1 MSPDRVIQD
10 SDGEVDSLPDD
21 RGPLSPAPEP
31 GQPEDSTINEPTHN
45 SINHYEPQISNP
57 DVNFDQFIQFQDTT
71 QTQVSSSQQRRE
83 ERWIPSSGVEVGGSI
98 GAVMSE
104 IGHAQKRLFDDELP
118 STAQGVESMQ
128 SDLQYE
134 GDDQRVGGMGD
145 GNRNALEYGYGY
157 DPDPNQVGVIPDTH
171 NPGLQLEEFPGNQPN
186 AIPPV
191 DGVNNSLSNYD
202 YSQPDPSF
210 NIFDSVKQS
219 TDSIDHLPSLAHGD
233 KEQTSY
239 KSPHRSKSMQ
249 PSSYSPHDTE
259 PFSSMI
265 SPKLSRSRTE
275 NDTSYSH
282 SAGSTGAEVSV
293 SSVAEMPPAKK
304 KRGRKRKH
312 TSEDQGDGEICNKA
326 EKQKPGRP
334 PSKSEA
340 RTEQSDD
347 KVSEN
352 QQQTV
357 REAEIKNSTS
367 DSNGLSVSANSA
379 EMPATGD
386 EMQVVEVT
394 IPKDPTPCKHSQ
406 GKEVGFA
413 EPEKPAKEPKKKKL
427 KRGKTTSVTLKK
439 TYESDVE
446 DDVIWI
452 DERPLNG
459 NSTNDQSV
467 HDSNHQDPLSDSKAS
482 EIEKRNSEPAATIE
496 ESQDVKPIDSAP
508 VQTEPHPP
516 APKKRGRKRKRTSE
530 QIAAEE
536 ANESNSVQEHPQPD
550 APSTVEI
557 TDTANPPNPLEEIN
571 PEKERPNQDDH
582 NPPRSASPA
591 KQPELRPESPVLSP
605 PANPATELPPTT
617 PQKQTKPISNPSTAD
632 KENSLKKGPGS
643 HSPISG
649 TSKVPYRVGL
659 SRRARIAPL
668 LKVVRR

>member
-1 MSPDRVIQD
+1 MV
-10 SDGEVDSLPDD
+10 V
-21 RGPLSPAPEP
+21 
-31 GQPEDSTINEPTHN
+31 
-45 SINHYEPQISNP
+45 
-57 DVNFDQFIQFQDTT
+57 
-71 QTQVSSSQQRRE
+71 
-83 ERWIPSSGVEVGGSI
+83 
-98 GAVMSE
+98 GAVISE

-118 STAQGVESMQ
+118 STVQGVESMQ
-128 SDLQYE
+128 SDLQHE
-134 GDDQRVGGMGD
+134 GDQQGGGIVHSD
-145 GNRNALEYGYGY
+145 GNALEYGHGY
-157 DPDPNQVGVIPDTH
+157 DSDPNQVGLMPDTH
-171 NPGLQLEEFPGNQPN
+171 NPGFQLEVPANEPN
-186 AIPPV
+186 TIPPV
-191 DGVNNSLSNYD
+191 GGINNSLSNYD
-202 YSQPDPSF
+202 YTQTDPSF
-210 NIFDSVKQS
+210 NMFDSVKQS
-219 TDSIDHLPSLAHGD
+219 TDSVDHLPALPHGD
-233 KEQTSY
+233 KEQTTY
-239 KSPHRSKSMQ
+239 ISPHRSKSMQ

-275 NDTSYSH
+275 NGTSHSH

-293 SSVAEMPPAKK
+293 SSVTEMQPAK

-312 TSEDQGDGEICNKA
+312 TSEVQGDGEIPKSHATGDVDESNKV
-326 EKQKPGRP
+326 EKRKPGRP
-334 PSKSEA
+334 PSKSKA
-340 RTEQSDD
+340 RTEHPDD
-347 KVSEN
+347 RVSEN
-352 QQQTV
+352 QQQTA
-357 REAEIKNSTS
+357 REPEVKNSTS

-386 EMQVVEVT
+386 EMQLVEVAV
-394 IPKDPTPCKHSQ
+394 PKDPTPSKQSP
-406 GKEVGFA
+406 GKEISFA

-459 NSTNDQSV
+459 NSTQEQSV
-467 HDSNHQDPLSDSKAS
+467 PDSNHQDSSSGFKAG
-482 EIEKRNSEPAATIE
+482 EVEKRNFEPASTIE

-508 VQTEPHPP
+508 VQTELPLP

-536 ANESNSVQEHPQPD
+536 ATESNPVQEHPQPD
-550 APSTVEI
+550 NPPTVDI
-557 TDTANPPNPLEEIN
+557 TDTANPPNPLEETN
-571 PEKERPNQDDH
+571 PENEQPNQGDP
-582 NPPRSASPA
+582 NPPSRSASPV
-591 KQPELRPESPVLSP
+591 KQPELHPEPSVPSP

-617 PQKQTKPISNPSTAD
+617 PQKQTKHMSDPSTAG
-632 KENSLKKGPGS
+632 KENSLRKGPGS